1 MLEMVFL
8 SEKKFDTSSATK
20 KSVIQNLTSSP
31 RITRKKMY
39 VESIVS
45 SIVEKSDLEYYT
57 EGWLRKGI

>member
-8 SEKKFDTSSATK
+8 SEKNLIPRVPL
-20 KSVIQNLTSSP
+20 KSTIQNLTSSP

-57 EGWLRKGI
+57 EGWLRKGT